1 MLPDIV
7 TTHIDQLTNEFIE
20 SRAHL
25 LKDDLSQ
32 DDYDTFCTFL
42 KKNGRC
48 VLGTCASRLG
58 DRERVSHLVAEML
71 DALGDTCHSKD
82 LMIEL
87 LQEHCEE
94 VPGVKKDVRFR
105 YIAYIRDPVGAG
117 IDIKTRFKLMDMV
130 TSLT

>member
-48 VLGTCASRLG
+48 VLGTCAWPL
-58 DRERVSHLVAEML
+58 DRERVSPRGGNV
-71 DALGDTCHSKD
+71 GRSGQPDTCHSKD
-82 LMIEL
+82 
-87 LQEHCEE
+87 
-94 VPGVKKDVRFR
+94 P
-105 YIAYIRDPVGAG
+105 
-117 IDIKTRFKLMDMV
+117 
-130 TSLT
+130 